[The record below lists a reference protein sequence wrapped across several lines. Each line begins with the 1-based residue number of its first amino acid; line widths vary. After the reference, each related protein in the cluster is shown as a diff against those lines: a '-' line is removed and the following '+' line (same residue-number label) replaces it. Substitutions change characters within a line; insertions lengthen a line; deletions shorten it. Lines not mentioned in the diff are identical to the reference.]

1 VRANY
6 HGRKGEIEMLFL
18 ACNACGYESTG
29 LMGSRADKP
38 AAPDFQAGI
47 RRARRVM
54 SVVGLTALILMG
66 LLLLSGL
73 LTGCTP
79 TVTHQVE
86 APQLDRLA
94 EAAKKITV
102 QNCERPGFT
111 LAPIGQDVVIDIRGD
126 KVTANTDGVRL
137 LKDYVKAREWIN
149 QWSPR

>member
-1 VRANY
+1 MY
-6 HGRKGEIEMLFL
+6 GLQDFL
-18 ACNACGYESTG
+18 GDLARS
-29 LMGSRADKP
+29 
-38 AAPDFQAGI
+38 AA
-47 RRARRVM
+47 V
-54 SVVGLTALILMG
+54 LLALILIAAFLG
-66 LLLLSGL
+66 
-73 LTGCTP
+73 GCTP

-102 QNCERPGFT
+102 QHCERPGFT